1 MILRGLAKNLK
12 EQNWMAIGIEFVL
25 LIAGVFLGIQVANWN
40 DERRDLIR
48 EKAYLED
55 VAAELDKSIQSIEH
69 SIKRSQERIALNELL
84 IQAAADPVVVRAE
97 PGRFI
102 YAITRGGWTFSP
114 TISGNAFE
122 AMKASGNLGI
132 FRDRKL
138 LRDLM
143 ALYSGV
149 QGSTQWSQWNALNQ
163 SEYSRRAAGIL
174 TAQEMMLAPPDSDI
188 IPIVDVDTALAVRQ
202 RMLERPEFIEW
213 VPTILFNR
221 VDNLDVDRQ
230 LLERVK
236 ALRARVLD
244 QIDGRQ
250 AP

>member
-69 SIKRSQERIALNELL
+69 SIKRSQERITLNELL

-250 AP
+250 TP

>member
-149 QGSTQWSQWNALNQ
+149 QGSTQWTQWNALNQ

-244 QIDGRQ
+244 QIGGRQ

>member
-1 MILRGLAKNLK
+1 MILRSVIQHVKK
-12 EQNWMAIGIEFVL
+12 QEWTAIWIDLV
-25 LIAGVFLGIQVANWN
+25 IVVVGVFIGIQVANWN

-122 AMKASGNLGI
+122 AMKASGNL
-132 FRDRKL
+132 
-138 LRDLM
+138 
-143 ALYSGV
+143 
-149 QGSTQWSQWNALNQ
+149 
-163 SEYSRRAAGIL
+163 
-174 TAQEMMLAPPDSDI
+174 
-188 IPIVDVDTALAVRQ
+188 
-202 RMLERPEFIEW
+202 
-213 VPTILFNR
+213 
-221 VDNLDVDRQ
+221 
-230 LLERVK
+230 
-236 ALRARVLD
+236 
-244 QIDGRQ
+244 
-250 AP
+250 

>member
-25 LIAGVFLGIQVANWN
+25 LTAGVFLGIQVANWN

-250 AP
+250 TP

>member
-1 MILRGLAKNLK
+1 MILRRVIQHVKK
-12 EQNWMAIGIEFVL
+12 QEWTAIWIDLV
-25 LIAGVFLGIQVANWN
+25 IVVVGVFIGIQVANWN

-69 SIKRSQERIALNELL
+69 SIKRSQQRIALNELL
-84 IQAAADPVVVRAE
+84 IRAAADPEVVRAE

-138 LRDLM
+138 LRELM

-213 VPTILFNR
+213 VPTIMFNR
-221 VDNLDVDRQ
+221 VDNLDADRQ

-236 ALRARVLD
+236 ELRARVLD
-244 QIDGRQ
+244 QAGERQ
-250 AP
+250 TP

>member
-174 TAQEMMLAPPDSDI
+174 TAQEMMLAPPDSDN

-250 AP
+250 TP

>member
-114 TISGNAFE
+114 TVSGNAFE

-250 AP
+250 TP

>member
-1 MILRGLAKNLK
+1 M
-12 EQNWMAIGIEFVL
+12 
-25 LIAGVFLGIQVANWN
+25 
-40 DERRDLIR
+40 
-48 EKAYLED
+48 
-55 VAAELDKSIQSIEH
+55 
-69 SIKRSQERIALNELL
+69 
-84 IQAAADPVVVRAE
+84 
-97 PGRFI
+97 
-102 YAITRGGWTFSP
+102 
-114 TISGNAFE
+114 
-122 AMKASGNLGI
+122 
-132 FRDRKL
+132 
-138 LRDLM
+138 
-143 ALYSGV
+143 LYSGV

-250 AP
+250 TP

>member
-250 AP
+250 TP